1 MYNGEIK
8 RVHVELS
15 DKCNA
20 ECPICPRSHYG
31 GIVHPNIKNIQL
43 GLEYFKLLGP
53 EFIQHVDFWL
63 FCGTR
68 GDPMANTE
76 IVDIIEYIYSINPK
90 TQMNINTNGSLGSAK
105 QFKRLSEIFGQMRG
119 GHAKIVFSVDGWEDT
134 NHIYRKNVKWEKVM
148 RNMKAYLEGP
158 GLAQWDYLIFNHN
171 KHQIPLVQK
180 FCEENNIYLELKE
193 PAGFDFNNTPELTT
207 IPVHNRKDGMYMY
220 EIYPDITSEGYSS
233 IRHTAVE
240 ARSEKKKF
248 NSWGV
253 DSDNRNRFYNREI
266 IATTKQYR
274 SQPMLARMGYDDMF
288 TRYGFLKKHKNLDI
302 SCQAINTNELFIDCD
317 GMFLPCCFIGGSWF
331 AGDNQLKDMIGDKSI
346 LYPSETWTAKDILN
360 TKFFQKTL
368 PDGMSGELDDPVGH
382 CARCVMTC
390 GKMPTAHSTDLSQG

>member
-43 GLEYFKLLGP
+43 GLDYFKLLG
-53 EFIQHVDFWL
+53 EDFIKNVEFWL

-76 IVDIIEYIYSINPK
+76 IVEIIEYIYSINPK

-105 QFKRLSEIFGQMRG
+105 QFRRISEIFGEMRG

-171 KHQIPLVQK
+171 KHQIPLVQR
-180 FCEENNIYLELKE
+180 FCDENNIYLELKE
-193 PAGFDFNNTPELTT
+193 PAGFDYSNLPELKT
-207 IPVHNRKDGMYMY
+207 IPVHNRTDGKFLY
-220 EIYPDITSEGYSS
+220 EIFPDTTSEGYSN
-233 IRHTAVE
+233 IRHVLTE
-240 ARSEKKKF
+240 QRSEKLKK
-248 NSWGV
+248 NTWGV
-253 DSDNRNRFYNREI
+253 ENSQTNRFYNRDI
-266 IATTKQYR
+266 IAKSSEYKKHPITQ
-274 SQPMLARMGYDDMF
+274 RMGISTMYQD
-288 TRYGFLKKHKNLDI
+288 YAWLKEYRDLDVD
-302 SCQAINTNELFIDCD
+302 CQATRMDELFIDCD
-317 GMFLPCCFIGGSWF
+317 GMFLPCCFIGGNWF
-331 AGDNQLKDMIGDKSI
+331 AGDNQLSDMVGDTSV
-346 LYPSETWTAKDILN
+346 LFPSETWTPKDILN
-360 TKFFQKTL
+360 TEFFQKTL
-368 PDGMSGELDDPVGH
+368 PDGMTGQLDDPVGH
-382 CARCVMTC
+382 CVKCVQTC
-390 GKMPTAHSTDLSQG
+390 GKWPTAHSKDQ